1 MSNFPFPPMDNEEDH
16 PMPLPGGNMN
26 KPPRPPKA
34 PPVAGEMP
42 DEAKGRYS
50 NSQVVEHLKGI
61 KEHCDT
67 PLMRATHEAVLDAF
81 QTREKM
87 DNYGPGMKF
96 MDNLHELALE
106 VTQAE
111 SELGDPS
118 DNNIRK
124 VHERRNSYR
133 SSLFGLHGEDAPP
146 LIEPNYSRP
155 LDRLG
160 EIHFQKQ
167 TYTSDEFYKIIEG
180 ITNDLYSGDDNKLII
195 LRNQH
200 AKEILVND
208 LKIDEFESAAKRI
221 HILKK
226 QVEDGTQYHQLHNKL
241 KEQLKQIENDI
252 RDLEAK

>member
-1 MSNFPFPPMDNEEDH
+1 MENTPNPETSSDNQSSADSAAGVYQEDVR
-16 PMPLPGGNMN
+16 L
-26 KPPRPPKA
+26 K
-34 PPVAGEMP
+34 
-42 DEAKGRYS
+42 AKGRYS

-61 KEHCDT
+61 KGHCDT
-67 PLMRATHEAVLDAF
+67 PLMKATHEAVLDAF
-81 QTREKM
+81 ETREKM

-111 SELGDPS
+111 AALGDPS

-133 SSLFGLHGEDAPP
+133 SSLFGLHGEDAPA

-167 TYTSDEFYKIIEG
+167 TYTSEEFYKIIEG
-180 ITNDLYSGDDNKLII
+180 ITNDLYSGDDNKLTI

-200 AKEILVND
+200 SKESAVNN
-208 LKIDEFESAAKRI
+208 LKINEFETAAKRRDS
-221 HILKK
+221 LTDLVNK
-226 QVEDGTQYHQLHNKL
+226 GTANHKEHAKL
-241 KEQLKQIENDI
+241 TGQLKQIEKDI
-252 RDLEAK
+252 KDLES